1 MLRCTFQYLEAVTPP
16 RPVSWSVGP
25 VLFCLW
31 PSNPVDGSAPQ
42 SPLPPPVKLVN
53 GRERRSVAVEI
64 GSEGTSERRTLSSS
78 GCVAAL
84 LSASWATPVPVDSA
98 AWRVQRCAPCNS
110 STGTSVTM
118 NPSLG
123 ISCLY
128 FCPNTWT
135 FRPLQSGTRNS
146 CCHRTSVPECSSS
159 EG

>member
-1 MLRCTFQYLEAVTPP
+1 MRCTFQYLEAVTPP
-16 RPVSWSVGP
+16 RLVSQLVGP

-31 PSNPVDGSAPQ
+31 PSNPVDGSSPQ

-78 GCVAAL
+78 GCVVAP

-110 STGTSVTM
+110 STGTSVTE
-118 NPSLG
+118 
-123 ISCLY
+123 
-128 FCPNTWT
+128 
-135 FRPLQSGTRNS
+135 GTRRKHTSRYVHS
-146 CCHRTSVPECSSS
+146 CHLYRDTSHAVQMSDIP
-159 EG
+159 